1 MDFNKR
7 IKNWYNS
14 NKRDLPWRKTKDPY
28 KIWVSEII
36 LQQTR
41 VDQGLDYYLRF
52 LTRFPDVATL
62 AMASE
67 EEVLMI
73 WKGLG
78 YYSRARNMHFTA
90 KVIVEN
96 HQGHFPSDF
105 TSLIDLKGIGN
116 YTAAAISS
124 ICGNE
129 PKPVVDG
136 NVIRV
141 FSRLFGFQD
150 PAGSTQS
157 TKQVYTKA
165 SELITVKDPGDFNQA
180 VMEFGAIQCKPVN
193 PACADCIFKTDC
205 YAFNN
210 NLTDKLPV
218 KKKEIVRRIR
228 FFNYLFIPWYDI
240 GLVLY
245 KRSGNDIWKNLWEL
259 PLYETP
265 EPITTA
271 QMCQS
276 VIWQELLG
284 NVNAKVER
292 TIDYKHVL
300 THQLIQARFFII
312 SRDSLSLAEPDF
324 NRWIVDNPLKSG
336 LPVPRLTERF
346 LQEYGCNG

>member
-52 LTRFPDVATL
+52 LMRFPDVATL
-62 AMASE
+62 AKASE
-67 EEVLMI
+67 EDVLMI

-90 KVIVEN
+90 KVVAEN
-96 HQGHFPSDF
+96 HKGRLPLDF
-105 TSLIDLKGIGN
+105 ASLIDLKGIGN

-141 FSRLFGFQD
+141 FSRLFGFHD
-150 PAGSTQS
+150 PVGSTQS
-157 TKQVYTKA
+157 NKQVYAKA
-165 SELITVKDPGDFNQA
+165 SELIPVKDPGDFNQA
-180 VMEFGAIQCKPVN
+180 VMEFGAIQCKPAN
-193 PACADCIFKTDC
+193 PACADCIFRTEC

-218 KKKEIVRRIR
+218 KKKEIVRRSR
-228 FFNYLFIPWYDI
+228 FLNYLFIPCHDN
-240 GLVLY
+240 GLILY
-245 KRSGNDIWKNLWEL
+245 KRSGNDIWENLWEL

-265 EPITTA
+265 EPITTE
-271 QMCQS
+271 QMRHS
-276 VIWQELLG
+276 DI
-284 NVNAKVER
+284 
-292 TIDYKHVL
+292 
-300 THQLIQARFFII
+300 
-312 SRDSLSLAEPDF
+312 
-324 NRWIVDNPLKSG
+324 
-336 LPVPRLTERF
+336 
-346 LQEYGCNG
+346 

>member
-52 LTRFPDVATL
+52 LMRFPDVATL
-62 AMASE
+62 AKASE
-67 EEVLMI
+67 EDVLMI

-90 KVIVEN
+90 KVVAEN
-96 HQGHFPSDF
+96 HKGRFPLDF
-105 TSLIDLKGIGN
+105 ASLIDLKGIGN

-124 ICGNE
+124 ICGDE

-141 FSRLFGFQD
+141 FSRLFGFHD
-150 PAGSTQS
+150 PVGSTQS
-157 TKQVYTKA
+157 NKQVYAKA
-165 SELITVKDPGDFNQA
+165 SELIPVKDPGDFNQA
-180 VMEFGAIQCKPVN
+180 VMEFGAIQCKPAN
-193 PACADCIFKTDC
+193 PACADCIFRTEC

-218 KKKEIVRRIR
+218 KKKEIVRRSR
-228 FFNYLFIPWYDI
+228 FLNYLFIPCHDN
-240 GLVLY
+240 GLILY
-245 KRSGNDIWKNLWEL
+245 KRSGNDIWENLWEL

-265 EPITTA
+265 EPITTE
-271 QMCQS
+271 QMRHS
-276 VIWQELLG
+276 DIWQELLSD
-284 NVNAKVER
+284 AKVER
-292 TIDYKHVL
+292 TVDYKHIL
-300 THQLIQARFFII
+300 THQLIQARFFIV
-312 SRDSLSLAEPDF
+312 SRESLILAEPVLKK
-324 NRWIVDNPLKSG
+324 WIIDNPLKSG

-346 LQEYGCNG
+346 LQECGCNG

>member
-52 LTRFPDVATL
+52 LMRFPDVATL
-62 AMASE
+62 AKASE
-67 EEVLMI
+67 EDVLMI

-90 KVIVEN
+90 KVVAEN
-96 HQGHFPSDF
+96 HKGRFPLDF
-105 TSLIDLKGIGN
+105 ASLIDLKGIGN

-141 FSRLFGFQD
+141 FSRLFGFHD
-150 PAGSTQS
+150 PVGSTQS
-157 TKQVYTKA
+157 NKQVYAKA
-165 SELITVKDPGDFNQA
+165 SELIPVKDPGDFNQA
-180 VMEFGAIQCKPVN
+180 VMEFGAIQCKPAN
-193 PACADCIFKTDC
+193 PACADCIFRTEC

-218 KKKEIVRRIR
+218 KKKEIVRRSR
-228 FFNYLFIPWYDI
+228 FLNYLFIPCHDN
-240 GLVLY
+240 GLILY
-245 KRSGNDIWKNLWEL
+245 KRSGNDIWENLWEL

-265 EPITTA
+265 EPITTE
-271 QMCQS
+271 QMRHS
-276 VIWQELLG
+276 DIWQELLSD
-284 NVNAKVER
+284 AKVER
-292 TIDYKHVL
+292 TVDYKHIL
-300 THQLIQARFFII
+300 THQLIQARFFIV
-312 SRDSLSLAEPDF
+312 SRESLILAEPVLKK
-324 NRWIVDNPLKSG
+324 WIIDNPLKSG

-346 LQEYGCNG
+346 LQECGCNG